1 MLIRLSLL
9 LVVMAAAVG
18 AAPTPGAQYVGS
30 NVCKTCHP
38 DIWSNFYK
46 NPHFKSIAMAK
57 EPPERTGCEGCH
69 GPASEHIKKPSKAT
83 IFAFSVR
90 PPQEILN
97 NCLNCHEK
105 DLNRANIRRSS
116 HTQAEVVCNSC
127 HQIHRNSTPKNL
139 LAKEQRELC
148 YNCHPAI
155 RAQFSMPSKHR
166 VNEGFM
172 TCSDC
177 HNPHGVFAAT
187 WRMASRPRMVNQG
200 LGNEEACLKC
210 HVEKRGPFVFEHAAV
225 RVDGCESCHVPHGST
240 NSRLLKRPVT
250 FTLCLECHNGGGNFG
265 RTGDG
270 VPRTPGSHNIANP
283 RFQNCTTCHIR
294 IHGSNADPQFLR

>member
-1 MLIRLSLL
+1 MPHRLL
-9 LVVMAAAVG
+9 LLLSAACLVAFAV
-18 AAPTPGAQYVGS
+18 PTPQYVGS

-46 NPHFKSIAMAK
+46 NPHFKSIAMGQT
-57 EPPERTGCEGCH
+57 PPERTGCEGCH
-69 GPASEHIKKPSKAT
+69 GPGGDHIKKPSRET
-83 IFAFSVR
+83 IFTYSVR
-90 PPQEILN
+90 PPQQILN
-97 NCLNCHEK
+97 SCLNCHEK

-116 HTQAEVVCNSC
+116 HTQADVVCNSC
-127 HQIHRNSTPKNL
+127 HQIHRGSTPKNL

-148 YNCHPAI
+148 YNCHPAV

-177 HNPHGVFAAT
+177 HNPHGAFAPT
-187 WRMASRPRMVNQG
+187 WRMAQRPRMVNQA
-200 LGNEEACLKC
+200 LGNEEACLRC

-225 RVDGCESCHVPHGST
+225 RIDGCESCHLPHGST
-240 NSRLLKRPVT
+240 NTRLLKRPVT
-250 FTLCLECHNGGGNFG
+250 LTLCLECHNGAGNFG
-265 RTGDG
+265 RSGIG
-270 VPRTPGSHNIANP
+270 VPTTPGSHNLANP